1 MAGLS
6 LWDGGSSIP
15 LYDLQWWPMLI
26 KKMIS
31 YVISS
36 TVFLGFLY
44 PQMYMNFG
52 GWILF
57 SKEKLTGAQTIA
69 CPPAKYI
76 SLVVEVCA
84 LPVHKICSVRT
95 SNYATRVQYDILL
108 CTSDNIVHI
117 CWAMQSSCRA
127 MTIQRISFT
136 IIALLHS
143 SMLREYSKFKSET
156 FE

>member
-1 MAGLS
+1 
-6 LWDGGSSIP
+6 
-15 LYDLQWWPMLI
+15 MLI

-31 YVISS
+31 YVIS

-57 SKEKLTGAQTIA
+57 AKEKLTGAQTIA
-69 CPPAKYI
+69 CPAKYI

-95 SNYATRVQYDILL
+95 SNYATSMHYHILL

-117 CWAMQSSCRA
+117 C
-127 MTIQRISFT
+127 
-136 IIALLHS
+136 
-143 SMLREYSKFKSET
+143 
-156 FE
+156 